1 MRMCTLRVC
10 TCIYCTPWGL
20 YGPGQGLQLS
30 NSIILCLQYA
40 YSQSDPSQNTVYRVQ
55 CTVYNM
61 CVHCVHEL
69 CTCTVYVYVYCKRV
83 LCTCTVYVDSVRGQ
97 CTCTVYVYCVRVLY
111 TSTVVCVRLLCT
123 VYVYVYRVRVPC
135 ACTVYVYRVS
145 VPCTA
150 WGLANQLIG
159 IHSYL
164 SCSALWAVRN
174 RNRNN
179 FCRASHI
186 NDIE

>member
-30 NSIILCLQYA
+30 NAIILCLQYA

-61 CVHCVHEL
+61 CVHCVHKL

-83 LCTCTVYVDSVRGQ
+83 LCTCTVYVYCVRGQ
-97 CTCTVYVYCVRVLY
+97 CTFTVHGVCVRV
-111 TSTVVCVRLLCT
+111 TCT
-123 VYVYVYRVRVPC
+123 
-135 ACTVYVYRVS
+135 CTVYVYRVS
-145 VPCTA
+145 VPCTV